1 MKELCIIHA
10 GMPKTGSTSIQTA
23 LFNNLSEN
31 PEANFSSP
39 PLIPVAQVPR
49 IFSLFCSN
57 PEKYYGNTGKSTHQI
72 TESNEET
79 AEILI
84 KSITDTKS
92 KEYIISN
99 EDIYH
104 MDIDGLKRMKSFFS
118 PFFKRIVVTGYVRPP
133 RSFLQSAFQ
142 QLVKFHEFDTINPTT
157 LYHPYLNFKRLD
169 QIFGEEN
176 VFLKIFYPSHFPE
189 NSVLRDFEKTWGL
202 TFSPSI
208 SEVRENES
216 ISQNLLSILFFYNKS
231 IQKKQGFIKDF
242 SEHSSLIEKLRIKI
256 TGSPFKFSE
265 KYMDNIYS
273 IYKEDLDWINKR
285 LGVSL
290 KDFDD
295 NSIGGITTD
304 EELLECALDNIPKVF
319 EFIQE
324 QGNATYH
331 EFMPYMIDF
340 LKEKIKQNKL

>member
-1 MKELCIIHA
+1 MKELCVIHA

-23 LFNNLSEN
+23 LFKNLSEN
-31 PEANFSSP
+31 PEADFSSP
-39 PLIPVAQVPR
+39 PLPGHR
-49 IFSLFCSN
+49 IFSLFSSDFEN
-57 PEKYYGNTGKSTHQI
+57 YHGNIGHHDLSSIEKQ
-72 TESNEET
+72 NEET
-79 AEILI
+79 ATLLI
-84 KSITDTKS
+84 NDISDKKC
-92 KEYIISN
+92 KKYIISS

-104 MDIDGLKRMKSFFS
+104 MDIEGLKRMKSFFS
-118 PFFKRIVVTGYVRPP
+118 PFFKHVVITGYVRPP

-142 QLVKFHEFDTINPTT
+142 QLVKFHEVDTINPRTI
-157 LYHPYLNFKRLD
+157 YHPYIHFKRFD
-169 QIFGEEN
+169 QVFGEEN
-176 VFLKIFYPSHFPE
+176 VFLKVFYPSHFPE
-189 NSVLRDFEKTWGL
+189 NSVLRDFEKTWDL

-231 IQKKQGFIKDF
+231 IQKKHGFVKDYF
-242 SEHSSLIEKLRIKI
+242 EHSNLIEKLRLKF
-256 TGSPFKFSE
+256 TGSSFKFSKE
-265 KYMDNIYS
+265 YMENVYS
-273 IYKEDLDWINKR
+273 IYKEDLEWIDER

-319 EFIQE
+319 ELIQE

-331 EFMPYMIDF
+331 DIVLYMIDL
-340 LKEKIKQNKL
+340 LKEKTKQNKL

>member
-1 MKELCIIHA
+1 MKEICIIHI
-10 GMPKTGSTSIQTA
+10 GMPKTGSTSIQFA
-23 LFNNLSEN
+23 LFSNLSES
-31 PEANFSSP
+31 PEASFSSP
-39 PLIPVAQVPR
+39 PFFFTLQASA

-57 PEKYYGNTGKSTHQI
+57 PEKYHGNAGKSGNEI
-72 TESNEET
+72 TASNKEKT
-79 AEILI
+79 DILVN
-84 KSITDTKS
+84 SIINS
-92 KEYIISN
+92 KQNKYIISS

-104 MDIDGLKRMKSFFS
+104 MDIEGLERMKLFFS
-118 PFFKRIVVTGYVRPP
+118 PFFKRIVITGYVRPP
-133 RSFLQSAFQ
+133 RSFLESAFQ
-142 QLVKFHEFDTINPTT
+142 QLVKFHEVDTTNPATI
-157 LYHPYLNFKRLD
+157 YHPYLNFKRFD
-169 QIFGEEN
+169 QVFGEEN
-176 VFLKIFYPSHFPE
+176 VFLKVFYPSHFPE
-189 NSVLRDFEKTWGL
+189 NNVLRDFEKTWDL
-202 TFSPSI
+202 AFSPTL

-231 IQKKQGFIKDF
+231 IQKKQGAIKD
-242 SEHSSLIEKLRIKI
+242 SSKHYDLIERLRFKI

-265 KYMDNIYS
+265 KYMENIYS
-273 IYKEDLDWINKR
+273 LYKEDLEWIDKR

-295 NSIGGITTD
+295 NSAGGITTD

-340 LKEKIKQNKL
+340 LKEKIK